1 MYKELFY
8 LISSF
13 VKRFK
18 SVREPEFSSFI
29 YISILMTINILTVFT
44 FLGYLF
50 DVNLYRDYNFD
61 YTYISVPLGVFI
73 MVVNY
78 ITIYSKREEIIKK
91 YNSQNGIDKYK
102 GLLYK
107 LYMLASFVLLFV
119 SLSLNQ
125 TLFEKDQNLKNQ
137 EKIEI
142 TIPKLDPKGDP
153 SKTY

>member
-1 MYKELFY
+1 M
-8 LISSF
+8 
-13 VKRFK
+13 
-18 SVREPEFSSFI
+18 
-29 YISILMTINILTVFT
+29 TVFV
-44 FLGYLF
+44 FLGYF
-50 DVNLYRDYNFD
+50 IDVNLYRDYNFD
-61 YTYISVPLGVFI
+61 YAYIYALLGVLI
-73 MVVNY
+73 MVLNY

>member
-1 MYKELFY
+1 MYRELFY

-18 SVREPEFSSFI
+18 SVREPEFSTFVF
-29 YISILMTINILTVFT
+29 ISILITFNIMTVFT
-44 FLGYLF
+44 FLGYFF

-61 YTYISVPLGVFI
+61 YAYIYALLGVLI
-73 MVVNY
+73 MVLNY

-91 YNSQNGIDKYK
+91 YNSKNGINKYK

-107 LYMLASFVLLFV
+107 LYILASFVLLFV

-125 TLFEKDQNLKNQ
+125 TLFEKDQNSKNQ

-142 TIPKLDPKGDP
+142 IIPKLDPKGDP

>member
-29 YISILMTINILTVFT
+29 YISILMTLNILTVFT

-61 YTYISVPLGVFI
+61 YTYIYVPLGVFI

-78 ITIYSKREEIIKK
+78 ITIYSKREEVIEK
-91 YNSQNGIDKYK
+91 YNYQNGINKYK
-102 GLLYK
+102 
-107 LYMLASFVLLFV
+107 
-119 SLSLNQ
+119 
-125 TLFEKDQNLKNQ
+125 
-137 EKIEI
+137 
-142 TIPKLDPKGDP
+142 
-153 SKTY
+153 

>member
-1 MYKELFY
+1 M
-8 LISSF
+8 
-13 VKRFK
+13 
-18 SVREPEFSSFI
+18 
-29 YISILMTINILTVFT
+29 
-44 FLGYLF
+44 FLGYFLNI
-50 DVNLYRDYNFD
+50 NLYRDCGFN
-61 YTYISVPLGVFI
+61 YIYVCLPLGVFI
-73 MVVNY
+73 MVLNY

-91 YNSQNGIDKYK
+91 YNSQNGINKYK

-107 LYMLASFVLLFV
+107 LYILASFVLLFV

-142 TIPKLDPKGDP
+142 IIPKLDSKGDP

>member
-1 MYKELFY
+1 
-8 LISSF
+8 
-13 VKRFK
+13 
-18 SVREPEFSSFI
+18 
-29 YISILMTINILTVFT
+29 
-44 FLGYLF
+44 
-50 DVNLYRDYNFD
+50 
-61 YTYISVPLGVFI
+61 
-73 MVVNY
+73 MVLNY

-91 YNSQNGIDKYK
+91 YNSQNGINKYK

-107 LYMLASFVLLFV
+107 LYILASFVLLFV

-142 TIPKLDPKGDP
+142 IIPKLDSKGDP